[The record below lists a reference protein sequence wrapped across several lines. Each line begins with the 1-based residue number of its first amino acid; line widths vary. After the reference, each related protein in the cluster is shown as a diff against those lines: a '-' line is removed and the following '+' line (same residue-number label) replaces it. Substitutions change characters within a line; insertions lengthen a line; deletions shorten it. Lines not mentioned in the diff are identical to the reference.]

1 LLKTN
6 PSILGK
12 LLPMTLRKTIS
23 RRASDYLVLMRFEK
37 PIGTFLL
44 MWPTLWALWL
54 ANDGSPHASLVWV
67 FVFGVFVMRS
77 AGCVINDYADRDI
90 DPKVARTEQ
99 RPLASGRVSTK
110 EALGLFGCLCLIALL
125 LLLQLPAAVWPWS
138 IPALTL
144 TIIYPFMKRFMQA
157 PQLILGFAF
166 SFSIPMAY
174 VASGA
179 LFDQSFYLLLVANIV
194 WVVVYDTAYAMSDRE
209 EDIKIGVKSTAIWFG
224 SADRHVLGVLQLIF
238 LTLWL
243 VLIGNKGLDPSLYV
257 ALFIAAGMFV
267 HQQVLIH
274 KRQQAGC
281 FQAFLNNGWLGGV
294 LWFGLILAF

>member
-1 LLKTN
+1 
-6 PSILGK
+6 
-12 LLPMTLRKTIS
+12 
-23 RRASDYLVLMRFEK
+23 
-37 PIGTFLL
+37 

-54 ANDGSPHASLVWV
+54 ANDGSPPASLVWV
-67 FVFGVFVMRS
+67 FVFGVIVMRS

-125 LLLQLPAAVWPWS
+125 LLLQLPAVVWPWS
-138 IPALTL
+138 IPALAL

-224 SADRHVLGVLQLIF
+224 SADRHVLGALQLIF

-243 VLIGNKGLDPSLYV
+243 VLIGYKGLDPSLYI

-267 HQQVLIH
+267 HQQVLIY
-274 KRQQAGC
+274 KREPAGC

>member
-1 LLKTN
+1 
-6 PSILGK
+6 
-12 LLPMTLRKTIS
+12 MRQF
-23 RRASDYLVLMRFEK
+23 DQLVQKFDDHLALIRFEK
-37 PIGTFLL
+37 PIGSLLL

-54 ANDGSPHASLVWV
+54 ANNGSPPASLVWV
-67 FVFGVFVMRS
+67 FVFGVIVMRS

-90 DPKVARTEQ
+90 DPKIARTEQ

-110 EALGLFGCLCLIALL
+110 EALGLFGCLWLIALL

-179 LFDQSFYLLLVANIV
+179 SFDQSFYLLLVANIV
-194 WVVVYDTAYAMSDRE
+194 WVVVYDTAYAMSDRD

-224 SADRHVLGVLQLIF
+224 SADRHVLGALQLIF

-243 VLIGNKGLDPSLYV
+243 LLIGYSGLDPSLYI

-274 KRQQAGC
+274 ERQQAGC